1 MPGQGVC
8 RIGDQSDHGGH
19 LISTT
24 QHFVKCN
31 GQYVCVIPTTMH
43 SCPIPGHGVTPI
55 VNTPVHNCYIDGQKI
70 VTIGSQAGC
79 GAIMITGCA
88 NTNAQ

>member
-1 MPGQGVC
+1 MGQGIC

-24 QHFVKCN
+24 QSFVKCN
-31 GQYVCVIPTTMH
+31 GGVVCVIPTTMH

-55 VNTPVHNCYIDGQKI
+55 VSTPVHNLYADGLKI
-70 VTIGSQAGC
+70 VTVGSKAGC
-79 GAIMITGCA
+79 GAIMVTGCA
-88 NTNAQ
+88 NVTGE